1 MKIQLTFKTTCVASD
16 TLVDLTEEEY
26 DHAMRTI
33 SKYVKHDEYVSI
45 EVDTKTG
52 AAIVLPVKK

>member
-1 MKIQLTFKTTCVASD
+1 MNKKYV
-16 TLVDLTEEEY
+16 VDLTEEEY
-26 DHAMRTI
+26 DHAMLTI

-45 EVDTKTG
+45 EIDTKTG